1 MLLIRRHSGQSIRIG
16 EDVEI
21 HISELSP
28 SRVTIGITAPRE
40 VPVVRSE
47 LVLTRS
53 QNLAAADSLR
63 QGGLNRL
70 AGGLR
75 LAR

>member
-21 HISELSP
+21 HIAELSP
-28 SRVTIGITAPRE
+28 SRVTIGISAPRE
-40 VPVVRSE
+40 VAVIRSE
-47 LVLTRS
+47 LALTRS
-53 QNLAAADSLR
+53 QNLAAADSLAR
-63 QGGLNRL
+63 GGLDRL
-70 AGGLR
+70 SGGLR

>member
-16 EDVEI
+16 DDVEI

-28 SRVTIGITAPRE
+28 SRVTIGISAPRE
-40 VPVVRSE
+40 VAVMRSE
-47 LVLTRS
+47 LALTRS
-53 QNLAAADSLR
+53 QNLAAADSFTRGELK
-63 QGGLNRL
+63 RL

>member
-16 EDVEI
+16 DDVEI
-21 HISELSP
+21 HIAELSP
-28 SRVTIGITAPRE
+28 SRVTIGISAPRE
-40 VPVVRSE
+40 VAVMRSE
-47 LVLTRS
+47 LALTRS
-53 QNLAAADSLR
+53 QNLAAADSFAR
-63 QGGLNRL
+63 GGLKRL